1 MNSSPGPQGP
11 VGPQGPSGG
20 QGAVGPQGPAGPRG
34 PAGLQGPVGPQG
46 PAGAQGP
53 KGDPSDNSTLVRRT
67 ALPSTTGFNDGDIIS
82 LSGVLYELVASTE
95 DANVYRGAI
104 ASNAGGDSGYF
115 GDSAFRWQTSSP
127 HNIRAFF
134 DKTALTPSPPA
145 KLYVSF
151 HSGHA
156 YDRLVLDRASGQD
169 TSSDYAYVHEPGSA
183 GLAVNT
189 VGQAFD
195 LTVYSDT
202 NYSVAASIHSVSR
215 WERVDR
221 NEANVNPIALGNNS
235 DRWPKDKLPSD
246 SVYTANVNQVA
257 LANNTNR
264 WPKDKL
270 PSDNAYTADL
280 PNRPAGIQ
288 LDEISE
294 DLTIPDAAASKQPA
308 SGPSYYAN
316 PGIDLDDHASGEFHC
331 SLTLGISAAG
341 SAGGSVSFVRGSSND
356 SDKQVLASNIVFASD
371 LAGEDDWAS
380 GSLSHTNGLPVFW
393 QDVFF
398 QQTRLGTYHLLLV
411 HNSSNQVG
419 AYWHYKHAVDAAD
432 KDPNMGAITIEAEL
446 RVTFTPSD
454 LSPSSRG
461 RLLATSAALSTAHT
475 PRNIAFGSNWTLA
488 PNSGL
493 TLVSN
498 VPALPYKRLAPNH
511 FGWFV
516 TAEVGG
522 ALFGEMFIPLDGG
535 HSNYDGVLWFIAG
548 AGLRIGLMSTLPPTL
563 ALKGN
568 GNSLPANSVA
578 KLYMAVMQ

>member
-1 MNSSPGPQGP
+1 MNGSPGPQGP
-11 VGPQGPSGG
+11 VGPQGPAGA
-20 QGAVGPQGPAGPRG
+20 QGSAGPQGPAGPRG

-115 GDSAFRWQTSSP
+115 GDSVFRWQTPLP

-134 DKTALTPSPPA
+134 DKTALTPSPPV
-145 KLYVSF
+145 KLYISF
-151 HSGHA
+151 HSGNT

-202 NYSVAASIHSVSR
+202 NYSVAANVHSISR

-235 DRWPKDKLPSD
+235 DRWPKAKLPTD

-270 PSDNAYTADL
+270 PRDNAYTADL

-288 LDEISE
+288 LAEISE
-294 DLTIPDAAASKQPA
+294 DLSITNAASDEPA
-308 SGPSYYAN
+308 PGPSYYED
-316 PGIDLDDHASGEFHC
+316 PGIDLDDHAVGEFHC
-331 SLTLGISAAG
+331 SLELSISATG
-341 SAGGSVSFVRGSSND
+341 STGNSVSFARGSSND
-356 SDKQVLASNIVFASD
+356 SDKQVAASKIVLASA
-371 LAGEDDWAS
+371 LAEDDDWAS
-380 GSLSHTNGLPVFW
+380 GSSSHMNGQEVFRQEIW
-393 QDVFF
+393 SQR
-398 QQTRLGTYHLLLV
+398 TKLGEYYLLLV
-411 HNSSNQVG
+411 HNSNNQVG
-419 AYWHYKHAVDAAD
+419 AYWYYESDDSLSNAVASNVG
-432 KDPNMGAITIEAEL
+432 KITIEVEL

-454 LSPSSRG
+454 MSASSRG
-461 RLLATSAALSTAHT
+461 RLLATSAVLSTAHT
-475 PRNIAFGSNWTLA
+475 PRNTAFGSNWTLA
-488 PNSGL
+488 ANSGL

-498 VPALPYKRLAPNH
+498 VPALSYKRLAPNH

-516 TAEVGG
+516 TAEVDGT
-522 ALFGEMFIPLDGG
+522 LFGEMFIPLDGG
-535 HSNYDGVLWFIAG
+535 HSNFDGLLWFAAG
-548 AGLRIGLMSTLPPTL
+548 AGLRVGLMWTNPPTL
-563 ALKGN
+563 ALKSHGTT
-568 GNSLPANSVA
+568 LPANSVA

>member
-1 MNSSPGPQGP
+1 MNGSPGPQGP
-11 VGPQGPSGG
+11 VGPQGPAGT
-20 QGAVGPQGPAGPRG
+20 QGAVGSQGPAGPRG

-46 PAGAQGP
+46 PAGTQGP

-82 LSGVLYELVASTE
+82 LSGALYELVSSAE
-95 DANVYRGAI
+95 DSNIYRGTI
-104 ASNAGGDSGYF
+104 VSNAGGTSGYF
-115 GDSAFRWQTSSP
+115 GDSAFHWQTP
-127 HNIRAFF
+127 LPNNIRAFF
-134 DKTALTPSPPA
+134 DKTALTQSPPVR
-145 KLYVSF
+145 LYISF
-151 HSGHA
+151 HSGNT
-156 YDRLVLDRASGQD
+156 YERLILDRASGQD
-169 TSSDYAYVHEPGSA
+169 TSSDYFYVHQPGSA
-183 GLAVNT
+183 GLTVDT

-215 WERVDR
+215 WERYDR

-235 DRWPKDKLPSD
+235 DRWPKDKLPTD

-270 PSDNAYTADL
+270 PTDSVYTADL

-288 LDEISE
+288 LTKLSQE
-294 DLTIPDAAASKQPA
+294 LTIQNAASNQP
-308 SGPSYYAN
+308 SSPHYYAN
-316 PGIDLDDHASGEFHC
+316 PDLDLDEHAVGEFHC
-331 SLTLGISAAG
+331 SLTLSISDATG
-341 SAGGSVSFVRGSSND
+341 SAGDNVSFARGSSND
-356 SDKQVLASNIVFASD
+356 SDKQVVVSNIVFASD
-371 LAGEDDWAS
+371 LAEDDDWAS
-380 GSLSHTNGLPVFW
+380 GSSSWMNGQEVFW
-393 QDVFF
+393 QEIWS
-398 QQTRLGTYHLLLV
+398 QQTKLGTYHLLLV

-419 AYWHYKHAVDAAD
+419 AYWRYESDDRVSNAVAS
-432 KDPNMGAITIEAEL
+432 NVGTITIEVEL

-461 RLLATSAALSTAHT
+461 RLLATSDTLSTAHT
-475 PRNIAFGSNWTLA
+475 PRNTAFGSNWTLA

-498 VPALPYKRLAPNH
+498 VPALSYKRLAPNH

-535 HSNYDGVLWFIAG
+535 HSGYGVLWFAAG
-548 AGLRIGLMSTLPPTL
+548 AGLRVVPVSSLPPTL
-563 ALKGN
+563 SLKGN
-568 GNSLPANSVA
+568 GHALPANSVA

>member
-1 MNSSPGPQGP
+1 MNGSPGPQGP
-11 VGPQGPSGG
+11 VGPQGPAGA
-20 QGAVGPQGPAGPRG
+20 QGSVGPQGPAGPRG

-82 LSGVLYELVASTE
+82 LSGALYELVASSE
-95 DANVYRGAI
+95 DSNIYRGAI
-104 ASNAGGDSGYF
+104 AANAGGDSGYF

-145 KLYVSF
+145 KLYISF

-202 NYSVAASIHSVSR
+202 NYSVAANVHSISR

-246 SVYTANVNQVA
+246 SVYTANVNRVA

-270 PSDNAYTADL
+270 PRDNAYTADL

-288 LDEISE
+288 LAEISE
-294 DLTIPDAAASKQPA
+294 DLSITDAASDRFSDDAPH
-308 SGPSYYAN
+308 YYAN
-316 PGIDLDDHASGEFHC
+316 PGIDLDEHAVGEFHC
-331 SLTLGISAAG
+331 SLELSISATG
-341 SAGGSVSFVRGSSND
+341 STGNSVSFARGSSND
-356 SDKQVLASNIVFASD
+356 SDKQVAASSIVLASD
-371 LAGEDDWAS
+371 LAEDDDWAS
-380 GSLSHTNGLPVFW
+380 GISSWMNGQEVFW
-393 QDVFF
+393 QDIWS
-398 QQTRLGTYHLLLV
+398 QQTKLGEYYLLLV
-411 HNSSNQVG
+411 HNSNNQVG
-419 AYWHYKHAVDAAD
+419 AYWRYKHAVDAAD
-432 KDPNMGAITIEAEL
+432 KDPNMGTITINAKL

-454 LSPSSRG
+454 MSASSRG
-461 RLLATSAALSTAHT
+461 RLLATSAVLSTAHT
-475 PRNIAFGSNWTLA
+475 PRNTAFGSSWTLA
-488 PNSGL
+488 ANSGL

-498 VPALPYKRLAPNH
+498 VPALSYKRLAPNH

-516 TAEVGG
+516 TAEVSGT
-522 ALFGEMFIPLDGG
+522 LFGEMFIPLDGG
-535 HSNYDGVLWFIAG
+535 HTNYDGVLWFIAG

-568 GNSLPANSVA
+568 GNALPANSVA